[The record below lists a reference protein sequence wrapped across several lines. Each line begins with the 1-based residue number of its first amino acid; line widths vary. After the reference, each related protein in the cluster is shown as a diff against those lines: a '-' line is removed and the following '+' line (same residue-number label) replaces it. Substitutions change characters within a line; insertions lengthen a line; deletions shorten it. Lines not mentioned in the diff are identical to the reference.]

1 MIWFLYI
8 CVVNKNHK
16 AMQIHLCG
24 HTEVELIGAG
34 YSQSEILVTCYAPR
48 NTHEYDITLE
58 DLKVRTF
65 TLIGEFL
72 QMDIRRFW
80 PGFVGSL
87 KDLQYT
93 FYTEKLMP
101 KHTEGRRVTLFD
113 GDYARAA
120 QEGVEYHTLIDR
132 YASTRQV
139 SYETYL
145 RRAIANRCMDGARG
159 GVAGYSKDGR
169 SRVSIDQQEADYGSA
184 ALMRLAVTTQAE
196 DYLERYGVWK
206 DARMARKGA
215 AAIASLRVDDP
226 AQYSRLLKRY
236 YAQRSSMV
244 PEAVEFMDYVFGVPE
259 DLDISV
265 SLWLR
270 RQLTAITL

>member
-1 MIWFLYI
+1 MKINLY
-8 CVVNKNHK
+8 
-16 AMQIHLCG
+16 G
-24 HTEVELIGAG
+24 HTEVELLGAG
-34 YSQSEILVTCYAPR
+34 YSQSDIIVTCYAPR

-58 DLKVRTF
+58 DLKARTF

-113 GDYARAA
+113 GDYARALK
-120 QEGVEYHTLIDR
+120 EGVEYHTLIDR
-132 YASTRQV
+132 YAATRQV

-159 GVAGYSKDGR
+159 GVAGYSKDGS
-169 SRVSIDQQEADYGSA
+169 SRISIDQQEADFGSQ
-184 ALMRLAVTTQAE
+184 ALLRLAVVTPAE
-196 DYLERYGVWK
+196 DFAERYGVWK
-206 DARMARKGA
+206 DARMARRGA
-215 AAIASLRVDDP
+215 HTLAKLRLSDP
-226 AQYSRLLKRY
+226 SQYARLLKRY
-236 YAQRSSMV
+236 YTQRSSMV

>member
-1 MIWFLYI
+1 MKINLF
-8 CVVNKNHK
+8 
-16 AMQIHLCG
+16 G
-24 HTEVELIGAG
+24 HTEVELLGAG
-34 YSQSEILVTCYAPR
+34 YSQSDIIVTCFAPR

-58 DLKVRTF
+58 ELKVRTF

-93 FYTEKLMP
+93 FYTEKLLP

-120 QEGVEYHTLIDR
+120 RDGVEYHTLIDR
-132 YASTRQV
+132 YAATRRV

-159 GVAGYSKDGR
+159 GVAGYSKDGS
-169 SRVSIDQQEADYGSA
+169 SRVSIDQQEADYGSQ
-184 ALMRLAVTTQAE
+184 ALLRLAVVTPAE
-196 DYLERYGVWK
+196 DDVDRYGVWR
-206 DARMARKGA
+206 DARMARRGA
-215 AAIASLRVDDP
+215 SALSELRVSDTV
-226 AQYSRLLKRY
+226 QYARLLKRY
-236 YAQRSSMV
+236 YAQRSSMS

-270 RQLTAITL
+270 RQLASLNF